1 MNVRLELLRARPEI
15 GGQRVDTSPVGQ
27 RHYLRPAHPE
37 ADAASSDEATR
48 GTAKDEG
55 ADDAI
60 TVASSVLGKLHQPVL
75 SEVDVHAESVMVD
88 NRHSVPAERTFPVEV
103 AGYVETLVERRR
115 TTLLRCSPSPT
126 GSSLP
131 GRWVRRSPRWCR
143 WAVLSPHGRERRP
156 ARTPAGRRATRPA
169 VLAGFRP
176 FRFAGR
182 WAPAFAAIGGFAPA
196 AALAEGGAAVVLV
209 ADVDTGGL
217 RPVELRHAPLLVR
230 AGHDS
235 PRIDFAGSHPPP
247 LDTSSLDAP
256 LDINARSWA
265 VS

>member
-15 GGQRVDTSPVGQ
+15 GGQRVDASPVGQ

-55 ADDAI
+55 ADEAI

-131 GRWVRRSPRWCR
+131 GLGFGVRRAGVAGQCYRAR
-143 WAVLSPHGRERRP
+143 GRSGRP
-156 ARTPAGRRATRPA
+156 
-169 VLAGFRP
+169 
-176 FRFAGR
+176 
-182 WAPAFAAIGGFAPA
+182 
-196 AALAEGGAAVVLV
+196 
-209 ADVDTGGL
+209 
-217 RPVELRHAPLLVR
+217 
-230 AGHDS
+230 
-235 PRIDFAGSHPPP
+235 
-247 LDTSSLDAP
+247 
-256 LDINARSWA
+256 
-265 VS
+265 